1 VFGEFKLLVLLHDG
15 ETKSYLARHPAFD
28 RTVLLHLLPK
38 QDSPE
43 RTQVMDYLDRLTPE
57 GRKLVL
63 DRGELDGTTYL
74 VTQRRLDFKNLLEW
88 LERITPP
95 AYRMPSPPPQE
106 PPAAQTERA
115 PGEFTR
121 MFAPSTLP
129 AVTPS
134 PSVDP
139 GPQPKPTQP
148 GSFTKAFQ
156 AISKPDSPTQPFET
170 PIPPPRSGSTQ
181 PGEFTRMFQSPLP
194 PARENFD
201 PAPAV
206 RKPETS
212 ARPPF
217 QQAGEFTRVFGQ
229 TAPPSPPPAPPPDT
243 AKPEPADEFRDL
255 FGPPPEPA
263 VEPAPPPATAQAAP
277 QPAAAQPKPAPSSNL
292 PIILILIVLVVTAV
306 VLIAYFVLRRSAT

>member
-15 ETKSYLARHPAFD
+15 ETKSYLARHPAYD

-43 RTQVMDYLDRLTPE
+43 RKQVMDYLDKLTPE
-57 GRKLVL
+57 ARKLVL
-63 DRGELDGTTYL
+63 ERGELDGTTYL

-95 AYRMPSPPPQE
+95 AYRSAPPAPPEPPP
-106 PPAAQTERA
+106 AQPNSG

-121 MFAPSTLP
+121 MFAPSTP
-129 AVTPS
+129 AAVPAT
-134 PSVDP
+134 
-139 GPQPKPTQP
+139 QPKSTQP

-156 AISKPDSPTQPFET
+156 AISKSEGPKQHLD
-170 PIPPPRSGSTQ
+170 IPVSPPRPDSTQ

-201 PAPAV
+201 PAPPV
-206 RKPETS
+206 RKPDAP

-229 TAPPSPPPAPPPDT
+229 PSLQSSPPPAPLAPPPAT
-243 AKPEPADEFRDL
+243 AKPDPADEFRDL
-255 FGPPPEPA
+255 FGPTPEPPSP
-263 VEPAPPPATAQAAP
+263 EPAPPPAAAP
-277 QPAAAQPKPAPSSNL
+277 APTPPAVAQRKPTSNL
-292 PIILILIVLVVTAV
+292 PIILILIVLVLTAII
-306 VLIAYFVLRRSAT
+306 LIAYFVFRRSTA

>member
-15 ETKSYLARHPAFD
+15 ETKSYLARHPAYD

-38 QDSPE
+38 EDRPE
-43 RTQVMDYLDRLTPE
+43 RKQVMDYLESLSPE

-63 DRGELDGTTYL
+63 EQGELDGTSYL

-95 AYRMPSPPPQE
+95 AYRVTTLAPQE
-106 PPAAQTERA
+106 PPATQPERA

-121 MFAPSTLP
+121 MFAPSSP
-129 AVTPS
+129 AAAS

-139 GPQPKPTQP
+139 GTQPKPTQP

-156 AISKPDSPTQPFET
+156 AISKAESPKQHLDIPV
-170 PIPPPRSGSTQ
+170 PPPRPGSTQ

-201 PAPAV
+201 AAPPV
-206 RKPETS
+206 RKPDT
-212 ARPPF
+212 APRPPF

-229 TAPPSPPPAPPPDT
+229 PSAPPAPPAPPPAT

-255 FGPPPEPA
+255 FGPTPEPPLP
-263 VEPAPPPATAQAAP
+263 EPAPPPAAAP
-277 QPAAAQPKPAPSSNL
+277 APSPPAEAQRKPSSNL
-292 PIILILIVLVVTAV
+292 PIILILIVLVLTAI
-306 VLIAYFVLRRSAT
+306 VLIAYFVLRRSTP